1 MHTMM
6 LSKKSVKEAWEAIK
20 TMRLVADRVKEV
32 NAQKLLA
39 EFESI
44 TFKPGEAIDDFVVR
58 IGKIA
63 SDLRGL
69 GETSVNDAR
78 VVKKFL
84 RAVPS
89 RYNQVAVAIEMFSDL
104 KTLSIEELVGRLR
117 AGEDRFEPSVDH
129 MLEKTGRLLLTARNK
144 SRMVFDSS
152 SSSGAAR
159 GGAGHYVKKDKQK
172 GRGAH
177 GGGDAR
183 EPKLTSMGTPR
194 RRGKC
199 KKCGIYGHWAKECK
213 TQMKD
218 ERQDTAL
225 HVGADGEP
233 ALMVARVCNLVRTQ
247 GSEDKHVFLNQ
258 DHVFPT
264 EYDDGAWVLDTGAM
278 NHMTGNRESVHG
290 AVRFGDGS
298 RVKICGI
305 GAVTITGRNK
315 EHRVL
320 TEVYYIPSLK
330 CNIVSLGQLEEWGCR
345 VEIENGVLQV
355 FERRE
360 TAQKERGILIRAERR
375 NRLYLLK
382 VNLTTPVCLIT
393 KMDEDAWL
401 WHAWYG
407 HLNFRS
413 LRDLGTK
420 KMVDGIPLIQRVE
433 QVCDGC
439 ALGKHHCAPFPRA
452 TSYRATTGLELVHGD
467 LSGHI
472 TPPTPGGKRYF
483 LLMVD
488 DFSRYMWL
496 ELLATKDEA
505 FVAFKKVKCAA
516 EMESGRQLK
525 VFRTDRGGEFKSGVF
540 TVYCTEQGIKRN
552 TTAPYT
558 PQQNGVVERRNQSVV
573 EMARCLMK
581 SMQVPAQ
588 YWGEAVKVAVY
599 LLNRS
604 PTKSLNGKTPFE
616 AWFGKKPG
624 VQH

>member
-1 MHTMM
+1 MEGGDKVERRRDRLALAAILHGVPEEMHTMM

-290 AVRFGDGS
+290 AVRFGDGVES
-298 RVKICGI
+298 RSVG
-305 GAVTITGRNK
+305 
-315 EHRVL
+315 
-320 TEVYYIPSLK
+320 S
-330 CNIVSLGQLEEWGCR
+330 
-345 VEIENGVLQV
+345 
-355 FERRE
+355 
-360 TAQKERGILIRAERR
+360 
-375 NRLYLLK
+375 
-382 VNLTTPVCLIT
+382 
-393 KMDEDAWL
+393 
-401 WHAWYG
+401 
-407 HLNFRS
+407 
-413 LRDLGTK
+413 
-420 KMVDGIPLIQRVE
+420 E
-433 QVCDGC
+433 Q
-439 ALGKHHCAPFPRA
+439 
-452 TSYRATTGLELVHGD
+452 
-467 LSGHI
+467 
-472 TPPTPGGKRYF
+472 
-483 LLMVD
+483 
-488 DFSRYMWL
+488 
-496 ELLATKDEA
+496 
-505 FVAFKKVKCAA
+505 
-516 EMESGRQLK
+516 
-525 VFRTDRGGEFKSGVF
+525 
-540 TVYCTEQGIKRN
+540 
-552 TTAPYT
+552 
-558 PQQNGVVERRNQSVV
+558 
-573 EMARCLMK
+573 
-581 SMQVPAQ
+581 
-588 YWGEAVKVAVY
+588 
-599 LLNRS
+599 
-604 PTKSLNGKTPFE
+604 
-616 AWFGKKPG
+616 
-624 VQH
+624 